1 MQDATALTSSIVRNR
16 APRPSEGHFDY
27 CQSTR
32 ALPAARPASGFPVTF
47 LQLSAERRFKHLP
60 KEDICTGVNSECELR
75 GKNFRIPEC
84 P

>member
-1 MQDATALTSSIVRNR
+1 MQDATALTASIVRNR
-16 APRPSEGHFDY
+16 APRPSEEHFDY
-27 CQSTR
+27 CQSTG

-47 LQLSAERRFKHLP
+47 LQLPAEKCFKHLP
-60 KEDICTGVNSECELR
+60 KEDTCTGVNSECEWR